1 MAFFRSLLFN
11 VFSIVLHVIMLVGML
26 ALLPLPRR
34 WMQAT
39 VRLWT
44 HTIRAGLRHIVGL
57 DFEARGLEHR
67 PAGSAVIACK
77 HQ

>member
-1 MAFFRSLLFN
+1 MVFFRSLLFN
-11 VFSIVLHVIMLVGML
+11 VFSIVLHIILLVGML

-44 HTIRAGLRHIVGL
+44 RTIRVGLHIVVGL
-57 DFEARGLEHR
+57 DFEA
-67 PAGSAVIACK
+67 
-77 HQ
+77 